1 MCRKLM
7 FLMSFA
13 LVVGL
18 VLTSSAKAADPDL
31 AAYWKF
37 DDGFGTTAFDSS
49 GNGNDGIFVGD
60 PQWVDG
66 KLGGALEFNGDD
78 YLNCG
83 NGPSLQIQDEITIAF
98 WFQVEAFSN
107 SWEAFI
113 AKSDS
118 AYRISR
124 GGETGNA
131 THLGIS
137 GTSVGNF
144 NGTATVTGGDWHH
157 MAAVYDGTN
166 ARIYIDGV
174 LDTEVAATGQ
184 INLSSS
190 DLYIGE
196 NSGATG
202 RFLHGLLD
210 EVRIYSRALTD
221 EEILGVMAG
230 AGAEYP
236 FASRPNPADGALYA
250 DTWASMSWKTG
261 DFAASHDVYFGET
274 FDDVNDG
281 TGDTF
286 RGNHELPYF
295 VVGFPGYPYPDGLV
309 NGKTYYWRIDEVNDT
324 EPNSPWKGKVWSFSI
339 PSKKAYDSSPSD
351 GVKFIDT
358 EVTLSWTA
366 GFEAKLHYVYF
377 GEDYDTVANATDGLS
392 QVFTE
397 YSPGTLEFN
406 KTYYWRVDEFEG
418 PDTHTGDVWSF
429 TTTIEGLG
437 EVVMERW
444 ENIPGTDIPALTS
457 SWKYPNNPDV
467 TERLTTFS
475 SDQDFDNYGGRIHG
489 WLYAPGTGDYTFWLC
504 ADNNGELWLSTDDD
518 STNVRLIAQES
529 NWSTLNT
536 WGTGEQQSDPIPL
549 VAGQKYYIMALWK
562 EEDGG
567 DHCQVAW
574 QGPGVPTCVIIPG
587 GNLSPYEPLNA
598 FGAKPSNNATGVTQT
613 PIIEWK
619 AGLQAASHELFFGT
633 DEEAVRNATKASP
646 EYKGAKALGDES
658 YDPGKLPWESTF
670 YWRIDE
676 VNSINPDSP
685 WVGNVWNFTTADF
698 LIIDDFE
705 GYDASDNQ
713 IWYSWHDG
721 LGYGVP
727 GVDPYFAGNG
737 TGAAVGDETTASYT
751 EETIVHG
758 GSQSMPISY
767 DNNKQGF
774 SKYSEVELT
783 LTEQRDWTE
792 EGVANLSLWFRGYPA
807 SVGSFTEGPAG
818 TYTMTASGT
827 DIWDNADEFHYAYK
841 TLTGVGSIVAK
852 VESVDET
859 NNWAKAGVMIRESL
873 EPGSVHAT
881 MVVTPA
887 QGVSFQRRI
896 IADAVSTSANSTTG
910 DEVAPYWIKIERDIA
925 GNFTAYSSTD
935 GSTWT
940 MQGTPEN
947 IQMGANVY
955 IGLAVTSHDVAL
967 TCQAVFTNVTTTG
980 TVSPQWVNQDIG
992 ITSNAAEPLY
1002 VAVSNSAGAP
1012 AVVVHD
1018 DPAAAT
1024 IDTWTEWIIPLQAFA
1039 DQGIVLTNVDRIAIG
1054 LGTQGNTTIP
1064 GGSGKIFI
1072 DDVRLYQPAPE
1083 PEPQP

>member
-992 ITSNAAEPLY
+992 IASNDAEPLY
-1002 VAVSNSAGAP
+1002 VTVSNSAGAP